1 MTRHQL
7 DPSPST
13 TADVFSRD
21 LPPVLTVDP
30 GDTIVLRSLNAS
42 GHLQPQTFPGE
53 DVPTMA
59 SKRRS
64 GHCLTGPIAVRGAVP
79 GEVLAV
85 RFLALRPETWG
96 YTVAGGRD
104 TPLTR
109 RLGLHEGPPAWLLWQ
124 IDVDAGVATSDLGH
138 TVRIAPFHGV
148 TGVAWDEPGEHSTI
162 PPRAVGGGNIDCREL
177 VAGSVL
183 YLPVAVPGA
192 LLSIGDGHAAQ
203 GDGEVAGTAI
213 ECGMTTELQLDLVTD
228 RPVPGVHAET
238 PAGRITFGFSPDL
251 NAAMGDALDA
261 MLTWLQA
268 SYGVGKATALALASP
283 VLDLR
288 VTQVANESWGVHA
301 LLPAGAI
308 RLGGVVE
315 GGTASAAPSGPRISG
330 LVRAA
335 GIGSSRTHWTRD
347 RLAQA
352 CAPTVT
358 VPTVRVAVA
367 SMTALTRPTSSSS
380 WWCCRGGQLAHW
392 FHGDSEL
399 AARAPLVPHPPT
411 MPSTSSTG

>member
-1 MTRHQL
+1 LWRYLAQARKIAGVTRHQL

-13 TADVFSRD
+13 IAHVFSRD

-30 GDTIVLRSLNAS
+30 GDTIVLRSLDAS
-42 GHLQPQTFPGE
+42 GHLEPQTFPGE
-53 DVPTMA
+53 SVPTMD
-59 SKRRS
+59 SNGRS

-79 GEVLAV
+79 GDVLAV
-85 RFLALRPETWG
+85 RFVSLRPDSWG
-96 YTVAGGRD
+96 FTVAASRD

-109 RLGLHEGPPAWLLWQ
+109 RLGLVDGPPAWLLWQ
-124 IDVDAGVATSDLGH
+124 VDADARIATSDLGH

-148 TGVAWDEPGEHSTI
+148 TGLAWDEPGEHSTI
-162 PPRAVGGGNIDCREL
+162 PPRPVGGGNIDCKEL
-177 VAGSVL
+177 VAGSIL

-213 ECGMTTELQLDLVTD
+213 ECGMTTELQLTLVRD

-238 PAGRITFGFSPDL
+238 PAGQITFGFSPDL

-268 SYGVGKATALALASP
+268 SFGVDKATALAMASP

-288 VTQVANESWGVHA
+288 VTQVANQSWGVHA

-308 RLGGVVE
+308 
-315 GGTASAAPSGPRISG
+315 S
-330 LVRAA
+330 
-335 GIGSSRTHWTRD
+335 
-347 RLAQA
+347 
-352 CAPTVT
+352 
-358 VPTVRVAVA
+358 
-367 SMTALTRPTSSSS
+367 
-380 WWCCRGGQLAHW
+380 
-392 FHGDSEL
+392 
-399 AARAPLVPHPPT
+399 
-411 MPSTSSTG
+411 